1 MGSTRASRADDASP
15 DRENAGAVA
24 PRRTERRLGP
34 MTWRDVR
41 AALDDGRDRVVVP
54 FGAVEQH
61 GSHLPLETDALL
73 GERLGPLLAER
84 LDALCAPTV
93 PIGCSEYHMGRAG
106 TLSLRPTTLHLV
118 VRDIVESLARHGFRT
133 IVLLATHG
141 GNAAPLAHAARMLEP
156 PSGIR
161 IVAVPDIDALA
172 GALHAAS
179 NGRGL
184 PLAEAF
190 AHAGEIET
198 SLVLALAPAALRAS
212 SDQGGRA
219 RDETEWPLEQAGT
232 ASPAVGSGAGGATEV
247 AGRAYVA
254 AFLAECLRQLEAQ
267 GIAPCACACP

>member
-1 MGSTRASRADDASP
+1 MGATRAPRAHVTSP
-15 DRENAGAVA
+15 DRKNARTVA
-24 PRRTERRLGP
+24 TRRTQRRLGP

-41 AALDDGRDRVVVP
+41 AALDEGHDRVVVP

-73 GERLGPLLAER
+73 GDRLGPLLAER

-118 VRDIVESLARHGFRT
+118 VRDLVESLAYHGFRT

-156 PSGIR
+156 PSGVR
-161 IVAVPDIDALA
+161 IVAVPDIDAL
-172 GALHAAS
+172 GRALHAAS
-179 NGRGL
+179 NGGGL
-184 PLAEAF
+184 PLEQAF

-198 SLVLALAPAALRAS
+198 SLVLALAPDALRAR
-212 SDQGGRA
+212 SDEAGGGG
-219 RDETEWPLEQAGT
+219 DERERPLEQAGT
-232 ASPAVGSGAGGATEV
+232 ASPAGSGD
-247 AGRAYVA
+247 AGRATEAAGRSYVA

-267 GIAPCACACP
+267 GITPCACP